1 MGTATHLIHGF
12 WQKQSGL
19 HLWIEQVDG
28 HKIVTGSGIIPG
40 TFPPVIEDLIMGK
53 RYRHRVD
60 MHLMTP
66 KGRER
71 KLPVPTIACTPEQA
85 VPVLA
90 AIAAI
95 VDDAKGTDDPAGS
108 PQATPEQRATLAPDL
123 LWLAHMYRG
132 LTAFARAGRVTIK
145 LGFFERQWYPTWQL
159 AAGLGERGWLVS
171 MTKAAPGVIT
181 INGGPTIVEDIVDEL
196 LHWIVNSLISAE
208 YHRPRPTPWH
218 DFAAALVESNPLR
231 RGGATLVSALNK
243 WRDSIA
249 AIDVQL
255 VLMIEEPDPNPDL
268 ESAGGSSPQTI
279 WPVRVQVR
287 SGVDAPMPIHPAN
300 FDHATNRRI
309 TALRREAQLITPYL
323 NPDRPDPD
331 SPLVAAL
338 RNADNAGDWDV
349 YLTTDELLSF
359 INDAVPRLRERGII
373 VMLPRMWR
381 RQAVTA
387 HMHLRDD
394 EEATA
399 TPQLGLD
406 HIVAFDWRVSIGD
419 IDLTDKEMSD
429 LVAAKSSLINLRGEW
444 VLADAA
450 SIRSISQYME
460 RLRKSSVGSVMSQ
473 LKQAKQRLAAA
484 KTAGGDTAEIERTI
498 EELTAALDNPSSG
511 EISLKELRELN
522 LTAET
527 TDPIAVTGHDW
538 QVSLIGGAI
547 RHELPAPRRIPI
559 PAGVTA
565 SLREYQRRGV
575 DWMHW
580 MARQG
585 LGAVLADDMGLGKT
599 LQLLALEA
607 AERDSS
613 ERDSSEREPTA
624 AESVGQV
631 GKVEPSL
638 VIAPTSV
645 VGNWAREAKKFTP
658 HLKIL
663 VHHGTERKKDQEFL
677 GTVTDY
683 DIVITSYGVAS
694 RDYQLLGRQHWHRVT
709 LDEAQHIKNSST
721 KISKAVRSLPADHRM
736 ALTGTPVENRLLELR
751 AILDFCNPGILGS
764 VSFFKHHFSKPIEV
778 TGDEKKQEQLRNLT
792 APFIL
797 RRLKSDPAIIG
808 DFPEK
813 TETVIT
819 VDLTKEQAALY
830 TAYVNDLTT
839 QLEQAEGIGRRGLVL
854 ASLTKIKQICNHPA
868 HFLGDG
874 SPMLRGTHHR
884 SGKVEELMQIVENA
898 RDHGEKVL
906 IFTQYKA
913 FGDML
918 TPYLSDYY
926 GQKIPFLHGGVSKSG
941 RDIMV
946 QQFQAPDGAPA
957 MVLSLKAGGTGL
969 NLTAANIVV
978 HMDRWWNPAVE
989 NQATDRAYRIGQ
1001 DKNVFVYKLIT
1012 AGTVEERIHDII
1024 SGKSELA
1031 AAMIAQGEGWLTEL
1045 SDAELATLLSYREME

>member
-40 TFPPVIEDLIMGK
+40 TFPTVIEDLITGK

-95 VDDAKGTDDPAGS
+95 VDDANDLDDPAGA
-108 PQATPEQRATLAPDL
+108 PPATPEQRATLAPDL

-145 LGFFERQWYPTWQL
+145 LGFFDRQWYPTWQL

-171 MTKAAPGVIT
+171 MTKAAPGVIIT
-181 INGGPTIVEDIVDEL
+181 NGGPTIVEDIVDEL

-268 ESAGGSSPQTI
+268 ESADGSTPQPI

-323 NPDRPDPD
+323 SPDRADPD
-331 SPLVAAL
+331 SSLVAVL
-338 RNADNAGDWDV
+338 RHADNAGDWDA

-381 RQAVTA
+381 RQTVTA

-399 TPQLGLD
+399 APQLGLD
-406 HIVAFDWRVSIGD
+406 HIVAFNWRVSIGD

-429 LVAAKSSLINLRGEW
+429 LVAAKSGLINLRGEW

-460 RLRKSSVGSVMSQ
+460 RLRKSSTGSVMSQ
-473 LKQAKQRLAAA
+473 LKQAKQQLAAA
-484 KTAGGDTAEIERTI
+484 KTAGEDTTEIERII

-511 EISLKELRELN
+511 EISLKELRALN

-538 QVSLIGGAI
+538 QVSLIGGAV

-559 PAGVTA
+559 PASVTA

-575 DWMHW
+575 DWMYW

-607 AERDSS
+607 AERDN
-613 ERDSSEREPTA
+613 SEREPTIA
-624 AESVGQV
+624 GQVGQV
-631 GKVEPSL
+631 GPSL

-683 DIVITSYGVAS
+683 DIVITSYGIAS

-721 KISKAVRSLPADHRM
+721 KISKAVRSLPANHRM

-874 SPMLRGTHHR
+874 SPMLRGNHHR

-969 NLTAANIVV
+969 NLTAANVVV

-1031 AAMIAQGEGWLTEL
+1031 AAMIVQGEGWLTEL

>member
-40 TFPPVIEDLIMGK
+40 TFPPVIEDLIVGK

-255 VLMIEEPDPNPDL
+255 VLMIEEPDPNPDF
-268 ESAGGSSPQTI
+268 EPAGGSNPQPI

-309 TALRREAQLITPYL
+309 TALRREAQLITPHL

-331 SPLVAAL
+331 SPLVAVL

-429 LVAAKSSLINLRGEW
+429 LVAAKSGLINLRGEW

-460 RLRKSSVGSVMSQ
+460 QLRKSSTGSIMNQ

-484 KTAGGDTAEIERTI
+484 KTAGDDTAEIERTI

-559 PAGVTA
+559 PANVTA

-575 DWMHW
+575 DWMYW

-607 AERDSS
+607 AER
-613 ERDSSEREPTA
+613 EPTT
-624 AESVGQV
+624 AESAGQV
-631 GKVEPSL
+631 GKVGPSL

-694 RDYQLLGRQHWHRVT
+694 RDYQLLGQQHWHRVT

-874 SPMLRGTHHR
+874 SPMLRGNHHR

>member
-40 TFPPVIEDLIMGK
+40 TFPPVIEELIMGK

-95 VDDAKGTDDPAGS
+95 VDDAKDPDDPASS

-123 LWLAHMYRG
+123 LWLAHMYQG

-268 ESAGGSSPQTI
+268 ESAGGSNPQPI
-279 WPVRVQVR
+279 WPIRVQVR

-323 NPDRPDPD
+323 NPDLPDPD

-399 TPQLGLD
+399 APQLGLD

-429 LVAAKSSLINLRGEW
+429 LVAAKSGLINLRGEW

-460 RLRKSSVGSVMSQ
+460 QLRKSSTGSIMNQ

-484 KTAGGDTAEIERTI
+484 KTAGDDTAEIEHTI

-559 PAGVTA
+559 PANVTA

-575 DWMHW
+575 DWMYW

-607 AERDSS
+607 AER
-613 ERDSSEREPTA
+613 EPTT
-624 AESVGQV
+624 AESAGQV
-631 GKVEPSL
+631 GKVGPSL

-694 RDYQLLGRQHWHRVT
+694 RDYQLLGQQHWHRVT

-926 GQKIPFLHGGVSKSG
+926 GQRIPFLHGGVSKSG

>member
-40 TFPPVIEDLIMGK
+40 TFPPVIEDLIVGK

-95 VDDAKGTDDPAGS
+95 VDDAKGPDDPASS
-108 PQATPEQRATLAPDL
+108 PQATPEQCATLAPDL
-123 LWLAHMYRG
+123 LWLAHMYQG

-181 INGGPTIVEDIVDEL
+181 INGGPTIVEDIADEL

-268 ESAGGSSPQTI
+268 ESAGGSNPQPI

-338 RNADNAGDWDV
+338 RNVDNAGDWDV

-399 TPQLGLD
+399 APQLGLD

-429 LVAAKSSLINLRGEW
+429 LVAAKSGLINLRGEW

-460 RLRKSSVGSVMSQ
+460 QLRKSSTGSIMSQ

-484 KTAGGDTAEIERTI
+484 KTAGDDTAEIEHTI

-575 DWMHW
+575 DWMYW

-607 AERDSS
+607 AER
-613 ERDSSEREPTA
+613 EPTT
-624 AESVGQV
+624 AESAGQV
-631 GKVEPSL
+631 GKVGPSL

-874 SPMLRGTHHR
+874 SPMLRGNHHR

>member
-40 TFPPVIEDLIMGK
+40 TFPTVIEDLITGK

-95 VDDAKGTDDPAGS
+95 VDDVNDLDDPTGAS
-108 PQATPEQRATLAPDL
+108 PATPEQCATLAPDL

-145 LGFFERQWYPTWQL
+145 LGFFDRQWYPTWQL

-171 MTKAAPGVIT
+171 MTKAAPGVIIT
-181 INGGPTIVEDIVDEL
+181 NGGPTIVEDIVDEL

-268 ESAGGSSPQTI
+268 ESADGSTPQPI

-323 NPDRPDPD
+323 SPDRADPD
-331 SPLVAAL
+331 SSLVAVL
-338 RNADNAGDWDV
+338 RHADNAGDWDA

-381 RQAVTA
+381 RQTVTA

-399 TPQLGLD
+399 APQLGLD
-406 HIVAFDWRVSIGD
+406 HIVAFNWRVSIGD

-429 LVAAKSSLINLRGEW
+429 LVAAKSGLINLRGEW

-460 RLRKSSVGSVMSQ
+460 RLRKSSTGSVMSQ
-473 LKQAKQRLAAA
+473 LKQAKQQLAAA
-484 KTAGGDTAEIERTI
+484 KTAGEDTTEIERII

-511 EISLKELRELN
+511 EISLKELRALN

-538 QVSLIGGAI
+538 QVSLIGGAV

-559 PAGVTA
+559 PASVTA

-575 DWMHW
+575 DWMYW

-607 AERDSS
+607 AERDN
-613 ERDSSEREPTA
+613 SEREPTIA
-624 AESVGQV
+624 GQVGQV
-631 GKVEPSL
+631 GPSL

-683 DIVITSYGVAS
+683 DIVITSYGIAS

-874 SPMLRGTHHR
+874 SPMLRGNHHR

-969 NLTAANIVV
+969 NLTAANVVV

>member
-40 TFPPVIEDLIMGK
+40 TFPPVIEDLIVGK

-90 AIAAI
+90 TIAAI

-181 INGGPTIVEDIVDEL
+181 INGGPTIVEDIADEL

-255 VLMIEEPDPNPDL
+255 VLMIEEPDPNPDF
-268 ESAGGSSPQTI
+268 EPAGGSNPQPI

-309 TALRREAQLITPYL
+309 TALRREAQLITPHL

-399 TPQLGLD
+399 APQLGLD

-429 LVAAKSSLINLRGEW
+429 LVAAKSGLINLRGEW

-460 RLRKSSVGSVMSQ
+460 QLRKSSTGSIMNQ

-484 KTAGGDTAEIERTI
+484 KTAGDDTAEIERTI

-559 PAGVTA
+559 PANVTA

-575 DWMHW
+575 DWMYW

-607 AERDSS
+607 AER
-613 ERDSSEREPTA
+613 EPTT
-624 AESVGQV
+624 AESAGQV
-631 GKVEPSL
+631 GKVGPSL

-694 RDYQLLGRQHWHRVT
+694 RDYQLLGQQHWHRVT

-874 SPMLRGTHHR
+874 SPMLRGNHHR

-1024 SGKSELA
+1024 SGKFELA

>member
-95 VDDAKGTDDPAGS
+95 VDDAKDPDDPASS
-108 PQATPEQRATLAPDL
+108 PQATPEQCATLAPDL

-181 INGGPTIVEDIVDEL
+181 INGGPTIVEDIADEL

-255 VLMIEEPDPNPDL
+255 VLMIEEPDPNPDF
-268 ESAGGSSPQTI
+268 EPAGGSNPQPI

-399 TPQLGLD
+399 APQLGLD

-429 LVAAKSSLINLRGEW
+429 LVAAKSGLINLRGEW

-460 RLRKSSVGSVMSQ
+460 QLRKSSTGSIMNQ

-484 KTAGGDTAEIERTI
+484 KTAGDDTAEIERTI

-559 PAGVTA
+559 PANVTA

-575 DWMHW
+575 DWMYW

-607 AERDSS
+607 AER
-613 ERDSSEREPTA
+613 EPTT
-624 AESVGQV
+624 AESAGQV
-631 GKVEPSL
+631 GKVGPSL

-694 RDYQLLGRQHWHRVT
+694 RDYQLLGQQHWHRVT

-874 SPMLRGTHHR
+874 SPMLRGNHHR

>member
-40 TFPPVIEDLIMGK
+40 TFPPVIEDLIVGK

-90 AIAAI
+90 TIAAI

-181 INGGPTIVEDIVDEL
+181 INGGPTIVEDIADEL

-255 VLMIEEPDPNPDL
+255 VLMIEEPDPNPDF
-268 ESAGGSSPQTI
+268 EPAGGSNPQPI

-309 TALRREAQLITPYL
+309 TALRREAQLITPHL

-399 TPQLGLD
+399 APQLGLD

-429 LVAAKSSLINLRGEW
+429 LVAAKSGLINLRGEW

-460 RLRKSSVGSVMSQ
+460 QLRKSSTGSIMNQ

-484 KTAGGDTAEIERTI
+484 KTAGDDTAEIERTI

-559 PAGVTA
+559 PANVTA

-575 DWMHW
+575 DWMYW

-607 AERDSS
+607 AER
-613 ERDSSEREPTA
+613 EPTT
-624 AESVGQV
+624 AESAGQV
-631 GKVEPSL
+631 GKVGPSL

-694 RDYQLLGRQHWHRVT
+694 RDYQLLGQQHWHRVT

-874 SPMLRGTHHR
+874 SPMWRGHHHR

-926 GQKIPFLHGGVSKSG
+926 GQKIPFLQGGVSKSG

>member
-28 HKIVTGSGIIPG
+28 HKIITGSGIIPG
-40 TFPPVIEDLIMGK
+40 TFPPVIEELIMGK

-95 VDDAKGTDDPAGS
+95 VDDTKGPDDLAGS

-268 ESAGGSSPQTI
+268 ESAGGSNPQPI

-309 TALRREAQLITPYL
+309 TALRREVQLITPYL

-338 RNADNAGDWDV
+338 RNVDNAGDWDV

-387 HMHLRDD
+387 HMHLRD

-399 TPQLGLD
+399 APQLGLD

-429 LVAAKSSLINLRGEW
+429 LVAAKSGLINLRGEW

-460 RLRKSSVGSVMSQ
+460 QLRKSSTGSIMNQ

-484 KTAGGDTAEIERTI
+484 KTAGDDTAEIERTI

-575 DWMHW
+575 DWMYW

-613 ERDSSEREPTA
+613 EREPTT
-624 AESVGQV
+624 AESAGQV
-631 GKVEPSL
+631 GKVGPSL

-694 RDYQLLGRQHWHRVT
+694 RDYQLLGQQHWHRVT

-874 SPMLRGTHHR
+874 SPMLRGNHHR

>member
-40 TFPPVIEDLIMGK
+40 TFPPVIEDLIVGK

-95 VDDAKGTDDPAGS
+95 VDDTKGPDDPASS
-108 PQATPEQRATLAPDL
+108 PQATPEQCATLAPDL

-181 INGGPTIVEDIVDEL
+181 INGGPTIVEDIADEL

-268 ESAGGSSPQTI
+268 ESAGGSNPQPI

-338 RNADNAGDWDV
+338 RNVDNAGDWDV

-399 TPQLGLD
+399 APQLGLD

-429 LVAAKSSLINLRGEW
+429 LVAAKSGLINLRGEW

-460 RLRKSSVGSVMSQ
+460 QLRKSSTGSIMNQ

-484 KTAGGDTAEIERTI
+484 KTAGDDTAEIERTI

-559 PAGVTA
+559 PANVTA

-575 DWMHW
+575 DWMYW

-607 AERDSS
+607 AER
-613 ERDSSEREPTA
+613 EPTT
-624 AESVGQV
+624 AESAGQV
-631 GKVEPSL
+631 GKVGPSL

-694 RDYQLLGRQHWHRVT
+694 RDYQLLGQQHWHRVT

-874 SPMLRGTHHR
+874 SPMLRGNHHR

>member
-40 TFPPVIEDLIMGK
+40 TFPPVIEDLIVGK

-95 VDDAKGTDDPAGS
+95 VDDTKGPDDPASS

-181 INGGPTIVEDIVDEL
+181 INGGPTIVEDIADEL

-268 ESAGGSSPQTI
+268 ESAGGSNPQPI

-338 RNADNAGDWDV
+338 RNVDNAGDWDV

-399 TPQLGLD
+399 APQLGLD

-429 LVAAKSSLINLRGEW
+429 LVAAKSGLINLRGEW

-460 RLRKSSVGSVMSQ
+460 QLRKSSTGSIMNQ

-484 KTAGGDTAEIERTI
+484 KTAGDDTAEIERTI

-559 PAGVTA
+559 PANVTA

-575 DWMHW
+575 DWMYW

-607 AERDSS
+607 AER
-613 ERDSSEREPTA
+613 EPTT
-624 AESVGQV
+624 AESAGQV
-631 GKVEPSL
+631 GKVGPSL

-694 RDYQLLGRQHWHRVT
+694 RDYQLLGQQHWHRVT

>member
-1 MGTATHLIHGF
+1 
-12 WQKQSGL
+12 
-19 HLWIEQVDG
+19 
-28 HKIVTGSGIIPG
+28 
-40 TFPPVIEDLIMGK
+40 
-53 RYRHRVD
+53 

-90 AIAAI
+90 TIAAI

-268 ESAGGSSPQTI
+268 EPAGGSTQPI

-309 TALRREAQLITPYL
+309 TALRREAQLITPHL

-331 SPLVAAL
+331 SSLVAAL
-338 RNADNAGDWDV
+338 RHADNAGDWDV

-359 INDAVPRLRERGII
+359 INDAVPRLRERGMI

-381 RQAVTA
+381 RQTVTA
-387 HMHLRDD
+387 HMRLHDD
-394 EEATA
+394 EEATTA
-399 TPQLGLD
+399 PQLGLD

-429 LVAAKSSLINLRGEW
+429 LVAAKSGLINLRGEW

-460 RLRKSSVGSVMSQ
+460 QLRKSSTGSIMNQ

-484 KTAGGDTAEIERTI
+484 KTAGDDTAEIERTI

-559 PAGVTA
+559 PANVTA

-575 DWMHW
+575 DWMYW

-607 AERDSS
+607 AER
-613 ERDSSEREPTA
+613 EPTT
-624 AESVGQV
+624 AESAGQV
-631 GKVEPSL
+631 GKVGPSL

-694 RDYQLLGRQHWHRVT
+694 RDYQLLGQQHWHRVT

-874 SPMLRGTHHR
+874 SPMLRGNHHR

>member
-40 TFPPVIEDLIMGK
+40 TFPPVIEDLIAGK

-95 VDDAKGTDDPAGS
+95 VDNTKGPDDPASS
-108 PQATPEQRATLAPDL
+108 PQATPEQCATLAPDL

-255 VLMIEEPDPNPDL
+255 VLMIEEPDPNPDF
-268 ESAGGSSPQTI
+268 EPAGGSNPQPI

-338 RNADNAGDWDV
+338 RNVDNAGDWDV

-399 TPQLGLD
+399 APQLGLD

-429 LVAAKSSLINLRGEW
+429 LVAAKSGLINLRGEW

-460 RLRKSSVGSVMSQ
+460 QLRKSSTGSIMNQ

-484 KTAGGDTAEIERTI
+484 KTAGDDTAEIERTI
-498 EELTAALDNPSSG
+498 EELTAVLDNPSSG

-559 PAGVTA
+559 PANVTA

-575 DWMHW
+575 DWMYW

-613 ERDSSEREPTA
+613 EREPTT
-624 AESVGQV
+624 AESAGQV
-631 GKVEPSL
+631 VEKVGPSL

-694 RDYQLLGRQHWHRVT
+694 RDYQLLGQQHWHRVT

-874 SPMLRGTHHR
+874 SPMLRGNHHR

>member
-40 TFPPVIEDLIMGK
+40 TFPPVIEELIMGK

-95 VDDAKGTDDPAGS
+95 VDDAKGPDDPASS
-108 PQATPEQRATLAPDL
+108 PQATPEQCATLAPDL

-181 INGGPTIVEDIVDEL
+181 INGGPTIVEDIADEL

-268 ESAGGSSPQTI
+268 ESAGGSSPQPI
-279 WPVRVQVR
+279 WPIRVQVR

-399 TPQLGLD
+399 APQLGLD

-429 LVAAKSSLINLRGEW
+429 LVAAKSGLINLRGEW

-460 RLRKSSVGSVMSQ
+460 QLRKSSTGSIMNQ

-484 KTAGGDTAEIERTI
+484 KTAGDDTAEIERTI

-575 DWMHW
+575 DWMYW

-607 AERDSS
+607 AER
-613 ERDSSEREPTA
+613 EPTT
-624 AESVGQV
+624 AESAGQV
-631 GKVEPSL
+631 GKVGPSL

-839 QLEQAEGIGRRGLVL
+839 QLEQAEGMGRRGLVL

-874 SPMLRGTHHR
+874 SPMLRGNHHR

>member
-95 VDDAKGTDDPAGS
+95 VDDAKDPDDPTGS

-123 LWLAHMYRG
+123 LWLTHMYRG

-181 INGGPTIVEDIVDEL
+181 INGGPTIVEDIADEL

-268 ESAGGSSPQTI
+268 ESAGGSNPQPI

-338 RNADNAGDWDV
+338 RNVDNAGDWDV

-399 TPQLGLD
+399 APQLGLD

-429 LVAAKSSLINLRGEW
+429 LVAAKSGLINLRGEW

-460 RLRKSSVGSVMSQ
+460 QLRKSSTGSIMNQ

-484 KTAGGDTAEIERTI
+484 KTAGDDTAEIERTI
-498 EELTAALDNPSSG
+498 EELTAVLDNPSSG

-559 PAGVTA
+559 PANVTA

-575 DWMHW
+575 DWMYW

-607 AERDSS
+607 AER
-613 ERDSSEREPTA
+613 EPTT
-624 AESVGQV
+624 AESAGQV
-631 GKVEPSL
+631 GKVGPSL

-677 GTVTDY
+677 GIVTDY

-694 RDYQLLGRQHWHRVT
+694 RDYQLLGQQHWHRVT

-874 SPMLRGTHHR
+874 SPMLRGNHHR

>member
-40 TFPPVIEDLIMGK
+40 TFPTVIEDLITGK

-95 VDDAKGTDDPAGS
+95 VDDAKGMDDPAGS
-108 PQATPEQRATLAPDL
+108 LQVTPEQRATLAPDL

-181 INGGPTIVEDIVDEL
+181 INGGPTIVEDIADEL

-208 YHRPRPTPWH
+208 YHRPRPTSWH

-268 ESAGGSSPQTI
+268 EPEDSSNPQPI

-331 SPLVAAL
+331 SPLVVAL

-394 EEATA
+394 EEAA
-399 TPQLGLD
+399 APQLGLD
-406 HIVAFDWRVSIGD
+406 HIVAFDWRISIGD

-429 LVAAKSSLINLRGEW
+429 LVAAKSGLINLRGEW

-460 RLRKSSVGSVMSQ
+460 RLRKSSTDSVMSQ
-473 LKQAKQRLAAA
+473 LKQAKQQLAAA
-484 KTAGGDTAEIERTI
+484 KTAGDDTTEIERII

-527 TDPIAVTGHDW
+527 TGPIAVTGHDW

-559 PAGVTA
+559 PASVTA

-575 DWMHW
+575 DWMYW
-580 MARQG
+580 MACQG

-607 AERDSS
+607 AERDN
-613 ERDSSEREPTA
+613 SEREPTIA
-624 AESVGQV
+624 GQT
-631 GKVEPSL
+631 GKVGPSL

-677 GTVTDY
+677 GTVADY
-683 DIVITSYGVAS
+683 DIVITSYGIAS
-694 RDYQLLGRQHWHRVT
+694 RDYQLLGQQHWHRVT

-721 KISKAVRSLPADHRM
+721 KISKAVRSLPANHRM

-854 ASLTKIKQICNHPA
+854 TSLTKIKQICNHPA

-874 SPMLRGTHHR
+874 SPMLRGNHHR

-969 NLTAANIVV
+969 NLTAANVVV

>member
-40 TFPPVIEDLIMGK
+40 TFPPVIEDLIVGK

-95 VDDAKGTDDPAGS
+95 VDDAKGPDDPAGS

-279 WPVRVQVR
+279 WPIRVQVR

-338 RNADNAGDWDV
+338 RNADNTGDWDV

-429 LVAAKSSLINLRGEW
+429 LVAAKSGLINLRGEW

-460 RLRKSSVGSVMSQ
+460 QLRRSSTGSIMNQ

-484 KTAGGDTAEIERTI
+484 KTAGDDTAEIEHTI

-559 PAGVTA
+559 PANVTA

-575 DWMHW
+575 DWMYW

-607 AERDSS
+607 AER
-613 ERDSSEREPTA
+613 EPTT
-624 AESVGQV
+624 AESAGQV
-631 GKVEPSL
+631 GKVGPSL

-694 RDYQLLGRQHWHRVT
+694 RDYQLLGQQHWHRVT

-874 SPMLRGTHHR
+874 SPMLRGNHHR

-926 GQKIPFLHGGVSKSG
+926 GQKILFLHGGVSKSG

>member
-95 VDDAKGTDDPAGS
+95 VDDAKDPDDPTGS
-108 PQATPEQRATLAPDL
+108 PQATPEQCATLAPDL

-181 INGGPTIVEDIVDEL
+181 INGGPTIVEDIADEL

-268 ESAGGSSPQTI
+268 EPAGGSSPQPI
-279 WPVRVQVR
+279 WPIRVQVR

-338 RNADNAGDWDV
+338 RNVDNAGDWDV

-387 HMHLRDD
+387 HMHLRD

-399 TPQLGLD
+399 APQLGLD

-429 LVAAKSSLINLRGEW
+429 LVAAKSGLINLRGEW

-460 RLRKSSVGSVMSQ
+460 QLRKSSTGSVMNQ

-484 KTAGGDTAEIERTI
+484 KTAGDDTAEIEHTI

-575 DWMHW
+575 DWMYW

-613 ERDSSEREPTA
+613 EREPTA
-624 AESVGQV
+624 VESVGQV
-631 GKVEPSL
+631 GKVGPSL

-677 GTVTDY
+677 GIVTDY

-694 RDYQLLGRQHWHRVT
+694 RDYQLLGQQHWHRVT

-874 SPMLRGTHHR
+874 SPMLRGNHHR

-941 RDIMV
+941 RDTMV

>member
-40 TFPPVIEDLIMGK
+40 TFPPVIEDLIAGK

-90 AIAAI
+90 AIATI
-95 VDDAKGTDDPAGS
+95 VDNTKGPDDPASS

-123 LWLAHMYRG
+123 LWLTHMYRG

-181 INGGPTIVEDIVDEL
+181 INGGPTIVEDIADEL

-268 ESAGGSSPQTI
+268 ESAGGSSPQPI
-279 WPVRVQVR
+279 WPIRVQVR

-387 HMHLRDD
+387 HMHLRD

-399 TPQLGLD
+399 APQLGLD

-429 LVAAKSSLINLRGEW
+429 LVAAKSGLINLRGEW

-460 RLRKSSVGSVMSQ
+460 QLRKSSTGSVMNQ

-484 KTAGGDTAEIERTI
+484 KTAGDDTAEIEHTI

-613 ERDSSEREPTA
+613 EREPTVV
-624 AESVGQV
+624 ESVGQV
-631 GKVEPSL
+631 GKVGPSL

-694 RDYQLLGRQHWHRVT
+694 RDYQLLGQQHWHRVT

-874 SPMLRGTHHR
+874 SPMLRGNHHR

>member
-1 MGTATHLIHGF
+1 
-12 WQKQSGL
+12 
-19 HLWIEQVDG
+19 
-28 HKIVTGSGIIPG
+28 
-40 TFPPVIEDLIMGK
+40 
-53 RYRHRVD
+53 
-60 MHLMTP
+60 
-66 KGRER
+66 
-71 KLPVPTIACTPEQA
+71 
-85 VPVLA
+85 
-90 AIAAI
+90 
-95 VDDAKGTDDPAGS
+95 
-108 PQATPEQRATLAPDL
+108 
-123 LWLAHMYRG
+123 
-132 LTAFARAGRVTIK
+132 
-145 LGFFERQWYPTWQL
+145 
-159 AAGLGERGWLVS
+159 
-171 MTKAAPGVIT
+171 
-181 INGGPTIVEDIVDEL
+181 
-196 LHWIVNSLISAE
+196 
-208 YHRPRPTPWH
+208 
-218 DFAAALVESNPLR
+218 
-231 RGGATLVSALNK
+231 
-243 WRDSIA
+243 
-249 AIDVQL
+249 
-255 VLMIEEPDPNPDL
+255 MIEEPDPNPDL
-268 ESAGGSSPQTI
+268 ESAGGSSPQPI
-279 WPVRVQVR
+279 WPIRVQVR

-399 TPQLGLD
+399 APQLGLD

-429 LVAAKSSLINLRGEW
+429 LVAAKSGLINLRGEW

-460 RLRKSSVGSVMSQ
+460 QLRKSSTGSIMNQ

-484 KTAGGDTAEIERTI
+484 KTAGDDTAEIERTI

-559 PAGVTA
+559 PANVTA

-575 DWMHW
+575 DWMYW

-607 AERDSS
+607 AER
-613 ERDSSEREPTA
+613 EPTT
-624 AESVGQV
+624 AESAGQV
-631 GKVEPSL
+631 GKVGPSL

-694 RDYQLLGRQHWHRVT
+694 RDYQLLGQQHWHRVT

-874 SPMLRGTHHR
+874 SPMLRGNHHR

>member
-90 AIAAI
+90 TIAAI
-95 VDDAKGTDDPAGS
+95 VDDTKGPDNPASS

-181 INGGPTIVEDIVDEL
+181 INGGPTIVEDIADEL

-268 ESAGGSSPQTI
+268 EQAGGSNPQPI

-338 RNADNAGDWDV
+338 RNVDNAGDWDV
-349 YLTTDELLSF
+349 YLTTDELLLF
-359 INDAVPRLRERGII
+359 INDVVPRLRERGII

-394 EEATA
+394 EATA
-399 TPQLGLD
+399 APQLGLD

-429 LVAAKSSLINLRGEW
+429 LVAAKSGLINLRGEW

-460 RLRKSSVGSVMSQ
+460 QLRKSSTGSVMSQ
-473 LKQAKQRLAAA
+473 LKQAKQQLAAA
-484 KTAGGDTAEIERTI
+484 KTAGDDTAEIEHTI

-575 DWMHW
+575 DWMYW

-613 ERDSSEREPTA
+613 EREPTA
-624 AESVGQV
+624 VESVGQV
-631 GKVEPSL
+631 GKVGPSL

-677 GTVTDY
+677 GIVTDY

-694 RDYQLLGRQHWHRVT
+694 RDYQLLGQQHWHRVT

-874 SPMLRGTHHR
+874 SPMLRGNHHR

>member
-255 VLMIEEPDPNPDL
+255 VLMIEEPDPSPDF
-268 ESAGGSSPQTI
+268 EPAGGSNPQPI

-309 TALRREAQLITPYL
+309 TALRREAQLITPHL

-331 SPLVAAL
+331 SPLVAVL

-429 LVAAKSSLINLRGEW
+429 LVAAKSGLINLRGEW

-460 RLRKSSVGSVMSQ
+460 QLRKSSTGSIMNQ

-484 KTAGGDTAEIERTI
+484 KTAGDDTAEIERTI

-559 PAGVTA
+559 PANVTA

-575 DWMHW
+575 DWMYW

-607 AERDSS
+607 AER
-613 ERDSSEREPTA
+613 EPTT
-624 AESVGQV
+624 AESAGQV
-631 GKVEPSL
+631 GKVGPSL

-694 RDYQLLGRQHWHRVT
+694 RDYQLLGQQHWHRVT

-874 SPMLRGTHHR
+874 SPMLRGNHHR

>member
-1 MGTATHLIHGF
+1 
-12 WQKQSGL
+12 
-19 HLWIEQVDG
+19 
-28 HKIVTGSGIIPG
+28 
-40 TFPPVIEDLIMGK
+40 
-53 RYRHRVD
+53 

-132 LTAFARAGRVTIK
+132 LTACARAGRVTIK

-268 ESAGGSSPQTI
+268 ESAGGSSPQPI
-279 WPVRVQVR
+279 WPIRVQVR

-323 NPDRPDPD
+323 NPDLPDPD

-394 EEATA
+394 EATA
-399 TPQLGLD
+399 APQLGLD

-429 LVAAKSSLINLRGEW
+429 LVAAKSGLINLRGEW

-460 RLRKSSVGSVMSQ
+460 QLRKSSTGSIMNQ

-484 KTAGGDTAEIERTI
+484 KTAGDDTAEIERTI

-575 DWMHW
+575 DWMYW

-607 AERDSS
+607 A

-694 RDYQLLGRQHWHRVT
+694 RDYQLLGQQHWHRVT

-874 SPMLRGTHHR
+874 SPMLRGNHHR

>member
-1 MGTATHLIHGF
+1 MHLIHGF

-28 HKIVTGSGIIPG
+28 HKIVTGSGITPG
-40 TFPPVIEDLIMGK
+40 TFPPVIEDLIAGK

-95 VDDAKGTDDPAGS
+95 VDDTNDFDDPTDT
-108 PQATPEQRATLAPDL
+108 PPVTPEQRATLAPDL

-181 INGGPTIVEDIVDEL
+181 INGGPTIVEDIADEL

-268 ESAGGSSPQTI
+268 ESAGGSSPQPI
-279 WPVRVQVR
+279 WPIRVQVR

-359 INDAVPRLRERGII
+359 INDAVPRLRECGII

-399 TPQLGLD
+399 APQLGLD

-429 LVAAKSSLINLRGEW
+429 LVAAKSGLINLRGEW

-460 RLRKSSVGSVMSQ
+460 QLRKSSTGSIMNQ

-484 KTAGGDTAEIERTI
+484 KTAGDDTAEIERTI

-559 PAGVTA
+559 PANVTA

-575 DWMHW
+575 DWMYW

-607 AERDSS
+607 AER
-613 ERDSSEREPTA
+613 EPTT
-624 AESVGQV
+624 AESAGQV
-631 GKVEPSL
+631 GKVGPSL

-694 RDYQLLGRQHWHRVT
+694 RDYQLLGQQHWHRVT

-874 SPMLRGTHHR
+874 SPMLRGNHHR

-926 GQKIPFLHGGVSKSG
+926 GQKILFLHGGVSKSG

>member
-40 TFPPVIEDLIMGK
+40 TFPPVIEDLIVGK

-95 VDDAKGTDDPAGS
+95 VDDTKGPDDPASS
-108 PQATPEQRATLAPDL
+108 PQATPEQCATLAPDL

-268 ESAGGSSPQTI
+268 ESAGGSSPQPI
-279 WPVRVQVR
+279 WPIRVQVR

-387 HMHLRDD
+387 HMHLRD

-399 TPQLGLD
+399 APQLGLD

-429 LVAAKSSLINLRGEW
+429 LVTAKSGLINLRGEW

-460 RLRKSSVGSVMSQ
+460 QLRKSSTGSVMSQ
-473 LKQAKQRLAAA
+473 LKQTKQRLAAA
-484 KTAGGDTAEIERTI
+484 KTAGDDTAEIEHTI

-575 DWMHW
+575 DWMYW

-613 ERDSSEREPTA
+613 EREPTVV
-624 AESVGQV
+624 ESVGQV
-631 GKVEPSL
+631 GKVGPSL

-677 GTVTDY
+677 GIVTDY

-694 RDYQLLGRQHWHRVT
+694 RDYQLLGQQHWHRVT

-874 SPMLRGTHHR
+874 SPMLRGNHHR

>member
-40 TFPPVIEDLIMGK
+40 TFPPVIEELIMGK

-95 VDDAKGTDDPAGS
+95 VDDAKDPDDPASS

-123 LWLAHMYRG
+123 LWLAHMYQG

-268 ESAGGSSPQTI
+268 ESAGGSNPQPI
-279 WPVRVQVR
+279 WPIRVQVR

-323 NPDRPDPD
+323 NPDLPDPD

-399 TPQLGLD
+399 APQLGLD

-429 LVAAKSSLINLRGEW
+429 LVAAKSGLINLRGEW

-460 RLRKSSVGSVMSQ
+460 QLRKSSTGSIMNQ

-484 KTAGGDTAEIERTI
+484 KTAGDDTAEIEHTI

-575 DWMHW
+575 DWMYW

-613 ERDSSEREPTA
+613 EREPTT
-624 AESVGQV
+624 AESAGQV
-631 GKVEPSL
+631 VEKVGPSL

-694 RDYQLLGRQHWHRVT
+694 RDYQLLGQQHWHRVT

-874 SPMLRGTHHR
+874 SPMLRGNHHR

>member
-40 TFPPVIEDLIMGK
+40 TFPPVIEDLIVGK

-95 VDDAKGTDDPAGS
+95 VDDAKGPDDPASS
-108 PQATPEQRATLAPDL
+108 PQATPEQCATLAPDL

-181 INGGPTIVEDIVDEL
+181 INGGPTIVEDIADEL

-268 ESAGGSSPQTI
+268 ESAGGSSPQPI
-279 WPVRVQVR
+279 WPIRVQVR

-399 TPQLGLD
+399 APQLGLD

-429 LVAAKSSLINLRGEW
+429 LVAAKSGLINLRGEW

-460 RLRKSSVGSVMSQ
+460 QLRKSSTGSIMNQ

-484 KTAGGDTAEIERTI
+484 KTAGDDTAEIERTI

-547 RHELPAPRRIPI
+547 RHELPAPRRIPT
-559 PAGVTA
+559 PANVTA

-575 DWMHW
+575 DWMYW

-607 AERDSS
+607 AER
-613 ERDSSEREPTA
+613 EPTT
-624 AESVGQV
+624 AESAGQV
-631 GKVEPSL
+631 GKVGPSL

-694 RDYQLLGRQHWHRVT
+694 RDYQLLGQQHWHRVT

-874 SPMLRGTHHR
+874 SPMLRGNHHR

>member
-95 VDDAKGTDDPAGS
+95 VDDAKGPDDPAGS

-268 ESAGGSSPQTI
+268 EPAGGSSPQPI
-279 WPVRVQVR
+279 WPIRVQVR

-399 TPQLGLD
+399 APQLGLD

-429 LVAAKSSLINLRGEW
+429 LVAAKSGLINLRGEW

-460 RLRKSSVGSVMSQ
+460 QLRKSSTGSIMNQ

-484 KTAGGDTAEIERTI
+484 KTAGDDTAEIERTI

-559 PAGVTA
+559 PANVTA

-575 DWMHW
+575 DWMYW

-607 AERDSS
+607 AER
-613 ERDSSEREPTA
+613 EPTT
-624 AESVGQV
+624 AESAGQV
-631 GKVEPSL
+631 GKVGPSL

-694 RDYQLLGRQHWHRVT
+694 RDYQLLGQQHWHRVT

-874 SPMLRGTHHR
+874 SPMLRGNHHR

>member
-40 TFPPVIEDLIMGK
+40 TFPPVIEDLIVGK

-90 AIAAI
+90 TIAAI

-181 INGGPTIVEDIVDEL
+181 INGGPTIVEDIADEL

-255 VLMIEEPDPNPDL
+255 VLMIEEPDPNPDF
-268 ESAGGSSPQTI
+268 EPAGGSNPQPI

-309 TALRREAQLITPYL
+309 TALRREAQLITPHL

-399 TPQLGLD
+399 APQLGLD

-429 LVAAKSSLINLRGEW
+429 LVAAKSGLINLRGEW

-460 RLRKSSVGSVMSQ
+460 QLRKSSTGSIMNQ

-484 KTAGGDTAEIERTI
+484 KTAGDDTAEIERTI

-559 PAGVTA
+559 PANVTA

-575 DWMHW
+575 DWMYW

-607 AERDSS
+607 AER
-613 ERDSSEREPTA
+613 EPTT
-624 AESVGQV
+624 AESAGQV
-631 GKVEPSL
+631 GKVGPSL

-694 RDYQLLGRQHWHRVT
+694 RDYQLLGQQHWHRVT

-874 SPMLRGTHHR
+874 SSMLRGNHHR

>member
-40 TFPPVIEDLIMGK
+40 TFPPVIEELIMGK

-95 VDDAKGTDDPAGS
+95 VDDAKDPDDPASS

-123 LWLAHMYRG
+123 LWLAHMYQG

-268 ESAGGSSPQTI
+268 ESAGGSNPQPI
-279 WPVRVQVR
+279 WPIRVQVR

-323 NPDRPDPD
+323 NPDLPDPD

-399 TPQLGLD
+399 APQLGLD

-429 LVAAKSSLINLRGEW
+429 LVAAKSGLINLRGEW

-460 RLRKSSVGSVMSQ
+460 QLRKSSTGSIMNQ

-484 KTAGGDTAEIERTI
+484 KTAGDDTAEIERTI

-559 PAGVTA
+559 PANVTA

-575 DWMHW
+575 DWMYW

-607 AERDSS
+607 AER
-613 ERDSSEREPTA
+613 EPTT
-624 AESVGQV
+624 AESAGQV
-631 GKVEPSL
+631 GKVGPSL

-694 RDYQLLGRQHWHRVT
+694 RDYQLLGQQHWHRVT

-874 SPMLRGTHHR
+874 SPMLRGNHHR

>member
-95 VDDAKGTDDPAGS
+95 VDDATDPDDPAGS

-181 INGGPTIVEDIVDEL
+181 INGGPTIVEDIADEL

-268 ESAGGSSPQTI
+268 ESAGGSSPQPI
-279 WPVRVQVR
+279 WPIRVQVR

-399 TPQLGLD
+399 APQLGLD

-429 LVAAKSSLINLRGEW
+429 LVTAKSGLINLRGEW

-460 RLRKSSVGSVMSQ
+460 QLRKSSTGSVMNQ

-484 KTAGGDTAEIERTI
+484 KTAGDDTAEIEHTI

-522 LTAET
+522 LTVET

-575 DWMHW
+575 DWMYW

-613 ERDSSEREPTA
+613 EREPTT
-624 AESVGQV
+624 AESAGQV
-631 GKVEPSL
+631 EKVGPSL

-819 VDLTKEQAALY
+819 VDLTK
-830 TAYVNDLTT
+830 
-839 QLEQAEGIGRRGLVL
+839 LEQAEGIGRRGLVL

-874 SPMLRGTHHR
+874 SPMLRGNHHR

>member
-40 TFPPVIEDLIMGK
+40 TFPPVIEDLIVGK

-90 AIAAI
+90 TIAAI

-181 INGGPTIVEDIVDEL
+181 INGGPTIVEDIADEL

-268 ESAGGSSPQTI
+268 ESAGGSSPQPI
-279 WPVRVQVR
+279 WPIRVQVR

-309 TALRREAQLITPYL
+309 TALRREVQLITPYL

-338 RNADNAGDWDV
+338 RNVDNAGDWDV

-387 HMHLRDD
+387 HMHLRD

-399 TPQLGLD
+399 APQLGLD

-429 LVAAKSSLINLRGEW
+429 LVAAKSGLINLRGEW

-460 RLRKSSVGSVMSQ
+460 QLRKSSTGSVMNQ

-484 KTAGGDTAEIERTI
+484 KTAGDDTAEIEHTI

-575 DWMHW
+575 DWMYW

-607 AERDSS
+607 AERDN
-613 ERDSSEREPTA
+613 SEREPTT
-624 AESVGQV
+624 AESAGQV
-631 GKVEPSL
+631 GKVGPSL

-694 RDYQLLGRQHWHRVT
+694 RDYQLLGQQHWHRVT

-874 SPMLRGTHHR
+874 SPMLRGNHHR

>member
-95 VDDAKGTDDPAGS
+95 VDDATDPDDPAGS

-181 INGGPTIVEDIVDEL
+181 INGGPTIVEDIADEL

-268 ESAGGSSPQTI
+268 ESAGGSSPQPI
-279 WPVRVQVR
+279 WPIRVQVR

-387 HMHLRDD
+387 HMHLRD

-399 TPQLGLD
+399 APQLGLD

-429 LVAAKSSLINLRGEW
+429 LVTAKSGLINLRGEW

-460 RLRKSSVGSVMSQ
+460 QLRKSSTGSVMNQ

-484 KTAGGDTAEIERTI
+484 KTAGDDTAEIEHTI

-522 LTAET
+522 LTVET

-575 DWMHW
+575 DWMYW

-613 ERDSSEREPTA
+613 EREPTT
-624 AESVGQV
+624 AESAGQV
-631 GKVEPSL
+631 EKVGPSL

-874 SPMLRGTHHR
+874 SPMLRGNHHR

>member
-40 TFPPVIEDLIMGK
+40 TFPPVIEDLIVGK

-90 AIAAI
+90 TIAAI

-255 VLMIEEPDPNPDL
+255 VLMIEEPDPNPDF
-268 ESAGGSSPQTI
+268 EPAGGSNPQPI

-373 VMLPRMWR
+373 VMLPRLWR

-399 TPQLGLD
+399 APQLGLD

-429 LVAAKSSLINLRGEW
+429 LVAAKSGLINLRGEW

-460 RLRKSSVGSVMSQ
+460 QLRKSSTGSIMNQ

-484 KTAGGDTAEIERTI
+484 KTAGDDTAEIERTI

-559 PAGVTA
+559 PANVTA

-575 DWMHW
+575 DWMYW

-607 AERDSS
+607 AER
-613 ERDSSEREPTA
+613 EPTT
-624 AESVGQV
+624 AESAGQV
-631 GKVEPSL
+631 GKVGPSL

-694 RDYQLLGRQHWHRVT
+694 RDYQLLGQQHWHRVT

-874 SPMLRGTHHR
+874 SPMLRGNHHR

>member
-40 TFPPVIEDLIMGK
+40 TFPPVIEDLIVGK

-95 VDDAKGTDDPAGS
+95 VDDTKGPDDPASS
-108 PQATPEQRATLAPDL
+108 PQATPEQCATLAPDL

-181 INGGPTIVEDIVDEL
+181 INGGPTIVEDIADEL

-255 VLMIEEPDPNPDL
+255 VLMIEEPDPNPDF
-268 ESAGGSSPQTI
+268 EPAGGSNPQPI

-331 SPLVAAL
+331 SSLVAAL

-399 TPQLGLD
+399 APQLGLD

-429 LVAAKSSLINLRGEW
+429 LVAAKSGLINLRGEW

-460 RLRKSSVGSVMSQ
+460 QLRKSSTGSIMNQ

-484 KTAGGDTAEIERTI
+484 KTAGDDTAEIERTI

-559 PAGVTA
+559 PANVTA

-575 DWMHW
+575 DWMYW

-607 AERDSS
+607 AER
-613 ERDSSEREPTA
+613 EPTT
-624 AESVGQV
+624 AESAGQV
-631 GKVEPSL
+631 GKVGPSL

-694 RDYQLLGRQHWHRVT
+694 RDYQLLGQQHWHRVT

>member
-40 TFPPVIEDLIMGK
+40 TFPPVIEDLIVGK

-95 VDDAKGTDDPAGS
+95 VDDAKGPDDPASS
-108 PQATPEQRATLAPDL
+108 PQATPEQCATLAPDL

-181 INGGPTIVEDIVDEL
+181 INGGPTIVEDIADEL

-268 ESAGGSSPQTI
+268 ESAGGSSPQPI
-279 WPVRVQVR
+279 WPIRVQVR

-399 TPQLGLD
+399 APQLGLD

-429 LVAAKSSLINLRGEW
+429 LVAAKSGLINLRGEW

-460 RLRKSSVGSVMSQ
+460 QLRKSSTGSIMNQ

-484 KTAGGDTAEIERTI
+484 KTAGDDTAEIERTI

-559 PAGVTA
+559 PANVTA

-575 DWMHW
+575 DWMYW

-607 AERDSS
+607 AER
-613 ERDSSEREPTA
+613 EPTT
-624 AESVGQV
+624 AESAGQV
-631 GKVEPSL
+631 GKVGPSL

-694 RDYQLLGRQHWHRVT
+694 RDYQLLGQQHWHRVT

-874 SPMLRGTHHR
+874 SPMLRGNHHR

>member
-40 TFPPVIEDLIMGK
+40 TFPPVIEDLIVGK

-95 VDDAKGTDDPAGS
+95 VDNATDPDDPASS
-108 PQATPEQRATLAPDL
+108 PQATPEQCATLAPDL

-268 ESAGGSSPQTI
+268 ESAGGSDPQPI

-338 RNADNAGDWDV
+338 RNVDNAGDWDV

-387 HMHLRDD
+387 HMHLRD

-399 TPQLGLD
+399 APQLGLD

-429 LVAAKSSLINLRGEW
+429 LVAAKSGLINLRGEW

-460 RLRKSSVGSVMSQ
+460 QLRKSSTGSIINQ

-484 KTAGGDTAEIERTI
+484 KTAGDDTAEIEHTI

-559 PAGVTA
+559 PANVTA

-575 DWMHW
+575 DWMYW

-613 ERDSSEREPTA
+613 EREPTA
-624 AESVGQV
+624 VESVGQV
-631 GKVEPSL
+631 GKVGPSL

-683 DIVITSYGVAS
+683 DMVITSYGVAS
-694 RDYQLLGRQHWHRVT
+694 RDYQLLGQQHWHRVT

-839 QLEQAEGIGRRGLVL
+839 QLEQTEGIGRRGLVL

-874 SPMLRGTHHR
+874 SPMLRGNHHR

>member
-40 TFPPVIEDLIMGK
+40 TFPPVIEELIMGK

-95 VDDAKGTDDPAGS
+95 VDDAKDPDDPAGS

-268 ESAGGSSPQTI
+268 ESAGGSNPQPI
-279 WPVRVQVR
+279 WPIRVQVR
-287 SGVDAPMPIHPAN
+287 SGVDAPMPIHLAN

-349 YLTTDELLSF
+349 YLTTDELLLF

-394 EEATA
+394 EATA
-399 TPQLGLD
+399 APQLGLD

-429 LVAAKSSLINLRGEW
+429 LVAAKSGLINLRGEW

-460 RLRKSSVGSVMSQ
+460 QLRKSSTGSVMNQ

-484 KTAGGDTAEIERTI
+484 KTAAAKTAGDDTAEIERTI

-559 PAGVTA
+559 PANVIA

-575 DWMHW
+575 DWMYW

-613 ERDSSEREPTA
+613 EREPTA
-624 AESVGQV
+624 VESVGQA
-631 GKVEPSL
+631 GKVGPSL

-694 RDYQLLGRQHWHRVT
+694 RDYQLLGQQHWHRVT

-874 SPMLRGTHHR
+874 SPMLRGNHHR

>member
-40 TFPPVIEDLIMGK
+40 TFPPVIEELIMGK

-95 VDDAKGTDDPAGS
+95 VDDAKDPDDPASS

-268 ESAGGSSPQTI
+268 ESAGGSDPQPI

-338 RNADNAGDWDV
+338 RNVDNAGDWDV

-387 HMHLRDD
+387 HMHLRD

-399 TPQLGLD
+399 APQLGLD

-429 LVAAKSSLINLRGEW
+429 LVAAKSGLINLRGEW

-460 RLRKSSVGSVMSQ
+460 QLRKSSTGSIINQ

-484 KTAGGDTAEIERTI
+484 KTAGDDTAEIEHTI

-559 PAGVTA
+559 PANVTA

-575 DWMHW
+575 DWMYW

-613 ERDSSEREPTA
+613 EREPTA
-624 AESVGQV
+624 VESVGQV
-631 GKVEPSL
+631 GKVGPSL

-683 DIVITSYGVAS
+683 DMVITSYGVAS
-694 RDYQLLGRQHWHRVT
+694 RDYQLLGQQHWHRVT

-839 QLEQAEGIGRRGLVL
+839 QLEQTEGIGRRGLVL

-874 SPMLRGTHHR
+874 SPMLRGNHHR

>member
-90 AIAAI
+90 TIAAI
-95 VDDAKGTDDPAGS
+95 VDDAKGPADPASS
-108 PQATPEQRATLAPDL
+108 PQATPEQCATLAPDL

-181 INGGPTIVEDIVDEL
+181 INGGPTIVEDIADEL

-255 VLMIEEPDPNPDL
+255 VLMIEEPDPTPDL
-268 ESAGGSSPQTI
+268 EPAGGSSPQPI
-279 WPVRVQVR
+279 WPIRVQVR

-323 NPDRPDPD
+323 NPDLPDPD

-349 YLTTDELLSF
+349 YFTTDELLSF

-387 HMHLRDD
+387 HMHLRD

-399 TPQLGLD
+399 APQLGLD

-419 IDLTDKEMSD
+419 IALTDKEMSD
-429 LVAAKSSLINLRGEW
+429 LVAAKSGLINLRGEW

-460 RLRKSSVGSVMSQ
+460 QLRKSSTGSVMNQ

-484 KTAGGDTAEIERTI
+484 KTAGDDTAEIEHTI

-559 PAGVTA
+559 PANVTA

-575 DWMHW
+575 DWMYW

-607 AERDSS
+607 AERDN
-613 ERDSSEREPTA
+613 SEREPTA
-624 AESVGQV
+624 VESVGQV
-631 GKVEPSL
+631 GKVGPSL

-694 RDYQLLGRQHWHRVT
+694 RDYQLLGQQHWHRVT

-874 SPMLRGTHHR
+874 SPMLRGNHHR